1 MRIQRMAGLPS
12 RQAALTLTYGVQM
25 VHNEQP
31 RSKLRGILKQ
41 RELMI

>member
-1 MRIQRMAGLPS
+1 MSESSGEVEPEG
-12 RQAALTLTYGVQM
+12 GVRKSM
-25 VHNEQP
+25 DSNNEQP